1 MQVSVII
8 VNYNTKLL
16 TFDCI
21 KSIYDFTKDLDFEII
36 LVDNDSSDYSI
47 EYLSSFFP
55 KVIYVKSSTNVG
67 FGLANNLGC
76 QSAKGEFIFLLNS
89 DTLLK
94 ENSIKK
100 LFDFYQAN
108 EKSMNLGVVGCKL
121 LDIDLQ
127 KNNVGDDF
135 PTCKT
140 EITKMILSII
150 PMNYK
155 IKLIEKFFQ
164 QWDSNLNKQYN
175 AEQESFEIDYVIG
188 ADMFLRKDVF
198 ERFEGFS
205 KDYFMYYEEV
215 DLQKK
220 MVHSGLSH
228 RIYTGTEII
237 HYEGGSKLPSTF
249 KRTVSHKSRYHYL
262 KNNDPEHFIYFRI
275 VQHAYFLCILLYST
289 YSLKENITYS
299 KEMLSFIYQSKKAEI
314 SKMFHS

>member
-1 MQVSVII
+1 MQVSIII
-8 VNYNTKLL
+8 VNYNTKHL
-16 TFDCI
+16 TYNCI
-21 KSIYDFTKDLDFEII
+21 QSIYHFTSDIDVEII
-36 LVDNDSSDYSI
+36 VVDNDSSDQSI
-47 EYLSSFFP
+47 EFLESSFP
-55 KVIYVKSSTNVG
+55 NVMYIRSSTNIG
-67 FGLANNLGC
+67 FGLANNLGVR
-76 QSAKGEFIFLLNS
+76 SAKGEFIFLLNS

-100 LFDFYQAN
+100 MHDFFVKN

-127 KNNVGDDF
+127 MNSIGDDF

-140 EITKMILSII
+140 EITKMILSVI
-150 PMNYK
+150 PMKYK
-155 IKLIEKFFQ
+155 IKLIEKFFHH
-164 QWDSNLNKQYN
+164 WDSNLNKQYN

-220 MVHSGLSH
+220 MAHSGLSH

-237 HYEGGSKLPSTF
+237 HYEGGSKLPSAF
-249 KRTVSHKSRYHYL
+249 KRMVSHKSRYHYL
-262 KNNDPEHFIYFRI
+262 KNHDFKRFFYFRI
-275 VQHAYFLCILLYST
+275 VQHAYFLCIFLNSN
-289 YSLKENITYS
+289 YSLKDNITYS